1 MQSAPHSFEGLL
13 STWLPILHT
22 QLQTSLH
29 NQGRIEGKI
38 DTVLLLVKTGH
49 GSLPP
54 GSPSTATSTS
64 MGDSPMGMLDPHKLG
79 KWLSLTSTAIRFGI
93 MIGPFVTIAA
103 KVVWKAV
110 KPWLVG

>member
-38 DTVLLLVKTGH
+38 DTVLLLVKTGQ
-49 GSLPP
+49 GS
-54 GSPSTATSTS
+54 SPATATLTS
-64 MGDSPMGMLDPHKLG
+64 MGDSPMAMLDPQKIG

-93 MIGPFVTIAA
+93 IVGPFVTIAA

-110 KPWLVG
+110 KPWLAG